1 MKYNMICPSLEQTQ
15 LNCAIYCMILQI
27 YLYVLW
33 FDIIY
38 NSIISFNY
46 LISSNKFHYLPPNL
60 FLSASVVLVPKA
72 TLLINLVSFGHF
84 FPFKIDV
91 ETEVGSILQLGKIRS
106 FAVGCFQLIPESQ
119 LFVRKDECKFGFTFK
134 IQNNKMA
141 ISYYKITE
149 LVITK

>member
-1 MKYNMICPSLEQTQ
+1 MICPSLEQTQ
-15 LNCAIYCMILQI
+15 LNCAICCMILQI

-38 NSIISFNY
+38 NSIIQWFNDW
-46 LISSNKFHYLPPNL
+46 IPSNQFHHHLPPNL

-72 TLLINLVSFGHF
+72 TLLINLLSFGHF

-119 LFVRKDECKFGFTFK
+119 LFVRRDECKLGFTFQ
-134 IQNNKMA
+134 IENNKM
-141 ISYYKITE
+141 SYYKI
-149 LVITK
+149 I